1 MKLSLIGRMYV
12 FALVAALSVTV
23 SGCSGS
29 PRPEDVERVKQDFL
43 TLRFHSEFSPELKGK
58 SDLEIFELSCTQ
70 NRVRCSTALE
80 MLKASDPEFYAK
92 LHEPA
97 AAPPATPPATTPAT
111 TPAPAAAPER

>member
-1 MKLSLIGRMYV
+1 MKLQLPRRIYIFMLI
-12 FALVAALSVTV
+12 ALLAAFVG
-23 SGCSGS
+23 GCSGS

-58 SDLEIFELSCTQ
+58 SDREIFELSCTQ

-92 LHEPA
+92 LQEPAA
-97 AAPPATPPATTPAT
+97 AAPPA
-111 TPAPAAAPER
+111 APASETER

>member
-1 MKLSLIGRMYV
+1 MKLHLHRQVSILALIAMIAA
-12 FALVAALSVTV
+12 FAG
-23 SGCSGS
+23 GCSGS
-29 PRPEDVERVKQDFL
+29 PRAEDVERVKQDFL

-92 LHEPA
+92 LQ
-97 AAPPATPPATTPAT
+97 PPAGQAATA
-111 TPAPAAAPER
+111 PAPAAAPER